1 MSIFVKSHS
10 ETITSLN
17 TATVQITSD
26 KCKWDPNQ
34 TKQNKQNKMV
44 SIINKIR

>member
-1 MSIFVKSHS
+1 MSISVKSHS

-26 KCKWDPNQ
+26 KCKWDPHQIKQ
-34 TKQNKQNKMV
+34 TERNGV
-44 SIINKIR
+44 YY